1 MTQGDTT
8 QRIPMF
14 SRCHAGN
21 PKALLKA
28 CLPRLGTALLPDHL
42 RHAALAE
49 GGLRVIL
56 PDRVPQTRFGNEIT
70 ARFPSEDFCLEPH
83 RVLLDD
89 LQSAQKEHVRIV
101 QDAKF
106 RKAVKD

>member
-1 MTQGDTT
+1 V
-8 QRIPMF
+8 F
-14 SRCHAGN
+14 SRYHAGN

-28 CLPRLGTALLPDHL
+28 CLPGLGIALLPDHL

-49 GGLRVIL
+49 GGLLFAL
-56 PDRVPQTRFGNEIT
+56 PNRVPQTRFGNEI
-70 ARFPSEDFCLEPH
+70 AVLFSSKDFCLEPH